1 MRRRL
6 TGRSADE
13 DGAVLILVA
22 LLMVVLL
29 GFAALAVDVSALHA
43 ERRELQ
49 NGADAAALAIAQD
62 CAGATGCDPSIAA
75 RYADANAGDG
85 AAAVD
90 EVCGA
95 GPGLAACATP
105 PTGSAAA
112 GAAGWVS
119 VGTRTR
125 TVPAGGGGRTDQVP
139 FRLAPALRLV
149 SAGDFDG
156 RTVGA
161 GAVAAWGAPAAATTA
176 PLAISRCEL
185 ETYRATRGGLPE
197 GPPFAQLPTGV
208 ATRGTFLGFPVPTT
222 CPAGPW
228 ADSLGGFVWLS
239 PAGGSC
245 QVRLRVGDSV
255 PARGD
260 RPGCVSLDD
269 LLGTTVLV
277 PVFGSTSGTFL
288 NRRYDIEGFAALH
301 VTGYRTGF
309 VDRGTP
315 CLLTTG
321 SFQCLSGHF
330 TTHVTSGTAFGG
342 PDLGASI
349 VTLLG

>member
-1 MRRRL
+1 VRHRL
-6 TGRSADE
+6 AGRAADE
-13 DGAVLILVA
+13 DGAVLVLVA

-62 CAGATGCDPSIAA
+62 CAGTAGCDPSVAA
-75 RYADANAGDG
+75 RYADANTGDG
-85 AAAVD
+85 AAAVED
-90 EVCGA
+90 VCGA
-95 GPGLAACATP
+95 GPGLVACATP
-105 PTGSAAA
+105 PTAGAAA

-125 TVPAGGGGRTDQVP
+125 TAATGGATDQVP

-156 RTVGA
+156 RTVRA
-161 GAVAAWGAPAAATTA
+161 GAVAAWGSPAAAPTV

-197 GPPFAQLPTGV
+197 GPPPFAQLPMGV
-208 ATRGTFLGFPVPTT
+208 AERGTFLGFPVPTT
-222 CPAGPW
+222 CPTGPW
-228 ADSLGGFVWLS
+228 ADSLGGFVWLT

-255 PARGD
+255 PARSD
-260 RPGCVSLDD
+260 RPGCLSLDG

-309 VDRGTP
+309 ASRGTP

-349 VTLLG
+349 VTLIG